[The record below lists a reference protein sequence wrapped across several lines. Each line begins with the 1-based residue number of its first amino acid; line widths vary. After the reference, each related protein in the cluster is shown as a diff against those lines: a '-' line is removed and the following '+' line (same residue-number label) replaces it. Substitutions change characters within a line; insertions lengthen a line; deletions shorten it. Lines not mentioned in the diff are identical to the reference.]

1 MLRNHIVRF
10 LGVLAAFTPLLVALV
25 PQVDWVTLIPLS
37 IALLGG
43 AEAAQRME
51 DRKTAEALAEPAP
64 DLAAEVAQARLA
76 LLEVEHAATVGTV
89 KE

>member
-1 MLRNHIVRF
+1 MFRNHIVRI
-10 LGVLAAFTPLLVALV
+10 LGVLAAFTPLLVSLV

-43 AEAAQRME
+43 AEAAQRLE
-51 DRKTAEALAEPAP
+51 NQKTANALAEPSP
-64 DLAAEVAQARLA
+64 DLAAELAQARLA
-76 LLEVEHAATVGTV
+76 LREVEHASTVATA

>member
-10 LGVLAAFTPLLVALV
+10 LGVLAAFTPLLVARF

-51 DRKTAEALAEPAP
+51 DKKTAEALMEPSP

-76 LLEVEHAATVGTV
+76 AAEAEHASKVGTL
-89 KE
+89 EE